1 MNLFLPDPSINI
13 SVQSLDDKRVSKMI
27 LETAQLLSTA
37 IRVLDPE
44 TELNIYKITHQNH
57 PVSVWVRSTIDNYIY
72 TLNYFKTISD
82 EYTHRFGK
90 VHKSSLLYP
99 VFFKFI
105 TSNEVVTTLNKGVTP
120 FANCTEFK
128 KDEVHTAYKKTLE
141 AKWMN
146 DKREPKWSNRPRPM
160 WGVLQ

>member
-1 MNLFLPDPSINI
+1 MNLFLPDPSIKV
-13 SVQSLDDKRVSKMI
+13 SVESLDDKRVNKMI

-37 IRVLDPE
+37 IRIIDPD
-44 TELNIYKITHQNH
+44 TELNIYKMTHKNH
-57 PVSVWVRSTIDNYIY
+57 PVSIWVRSTIDNYIY

-82 EYTHRFGK
+82 EYTYRTGK

-105 TSNEVVTTLNKGVTP
+105 TSNEGAMTLNKGLTP

-128 KDEVHTAYKKTLE
+128 EDEVHTAYKKTLE
-141 AKWMN
+141 SKWIR
-146 DKREPKWSNRPRPM
+146 DKLIPKWTNRSRPT
-160 WGVLQ
+160 WNAL